1 MADQTELPFCNKTMD
16 RVAMRRLIG
25 KLVVCFGIAS
35 TTNIPDQV
43 KILGFQQA
51 TKASVSSGIDD
62 LLAVPSRGW
71 LVQDAE
77 K

>member
-1 MADQTELPFCNKTMD
+1 MTNQIELPFCNKTMD
-16 RVAMRRLIG
+16 RVAMGRLIG
-25 KLVVCFGIAS
+25 KLIVCFGIAS
-35 TTNIPDQV
+35 AANILDQV
-43 KILGFQQA
+43 KVLGFQQA
-51 TKASVSSGIDD
+51 TKASISLGIDD

>member
-1 MADQTELPFCNKTMD
+1 MTDQTELPFCNKTMD

-35 TTNIPDQV
+35 TTNISDQI

-51 TKASVSSGIDD
+51 TKASVSLGIDD

>member
-1 MADQTELPFCNKTMD
+1 MTNQTELPFCNKTMD

-35 TTNIPDQV
+35 TTNILDQV

-51 TKASVSSGIDD
+51 TKASVSLGIDD

>member
-1 MADQTELPFCNKTMD
+1 MTNQIELPFCNKTMD
-16 RVAMRRLIG
+16 RVAMRRLIS
-25 KLVVCFGIAS
+25 KLIVCFGIAS
-35 TTNIPDQV
+35 TANILDQV
-43 KILGFQQA
+43 KVLGFQQA
-51 TKASVSSGIDD
+51 TKASISLGIDD